1 MSSNRYIAAIDQG
14 TASSRCLVFDQQAR
28 IVSVGQKE
36 HHQIFPRPGWVEHDP
51 WEIWRNVLEVV
62 REALAK
68 AQLAPGD
75 LVALGIANQ
84 RETTVVW
91 DRATGAPVQNAI
103 NWGDIRTDHLIRDL
117 ASGEGQDRFRDRCGL
132 PLATYFS
139 GPKIRWLLDHVPG
152 PAASAPRRA
161 RRCSG
166 RWTPG

>member
-51 WEIWRNVLEVV
+51 VEIWRNVLEVV
-62 REALAK
+62 QEALAK
-68 AQLAPGD
+68 AQLTLAD
-75 LVALGIANQ
+75 LVALGITNQ

-91 DRATGAPVQNAI
+91 DRATGEPVQNAI
-103 NWGDIRTDHLIRDL
+103 NWADIRTDHLIREL
-117 ASGEGQDRFRDRCGL
+117 AGDAGQDRS
-132 PLATYFS
+132 ATAAACRWRPTSPVPRS
-139 GPKIRWLLDHVPG
+139 GGCSTTCR
-152 PAASAPRRA
+152 ACASAPRRA
-161 RRCSG
+161 RRCSE

>member
-51 WEIWRNVLEVV
+51 VEIWRNVLEVV

-68 AQLAPGD
+68 AQLTADD
-75 LVALGIANQ
+75 LVALGITNQ

-91 DRATGAPVQNAI
+91 DRATEPVQNAI
-103 NWGDIRTDHLIRDL
+103 NWADIRTDHLIREL
-117 ASGEGQDRFRDRCGL
+117 A
-132 PLATYFS
+132 ATRARTGS
-139 GPKIRWLLDHVPG
+139 ATAAACRSRPTSPG
-152 PAASAPRRA
+152 PRSAGCSTTCRACASAPRRA